1 MQNNKFECW
10 QTFGQE
16 HTTISEPVFFFFV
29 NPLFTRF
36 CIENTNKKID
46 RL

>member
-16 HTTISEPVFFFFV
+16 HTTISEPVFFFV